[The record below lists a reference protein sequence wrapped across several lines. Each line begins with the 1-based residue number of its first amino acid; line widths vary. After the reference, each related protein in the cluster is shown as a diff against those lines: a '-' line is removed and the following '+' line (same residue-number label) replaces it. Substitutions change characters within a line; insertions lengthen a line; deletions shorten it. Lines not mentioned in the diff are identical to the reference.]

1 MTKQE
6 IRDSKAIVALKKM
19 GPSVFHG
26 AFSTLLALSTL
37 FFAEN
42 IVFIY
47 FFKTFVCI
55 VIYGMLT
62 ALLLLPVLLSFFGS
76 VV

>member
-1 MTKQE
+1 
-6 IRDSKAIVALKKM
+6 M

-42 IVFIY
+42 VVFIY
-47 FFKTFVCI
+47 FFRMFVCI
-55 VIYGMLT
+55 VTYGMLS

-76 VV
+76 VKNKK